1 MTNTRR
7 LADPTRSSPRSQRQ
21 RATANAALDSP
32 TSKRTTRATR
42 TQNQSS
48 ELKAK
53 VFEEENT
60 PSLPDRNEEI
70 EAGVTEAI
78 SPAQPEE
85 TTPKKLE
92 HRKKVKQATEDS
104 RDQEP
109 QVDEVSPNA
118 KRNPKVEEEDQ
129 ELADPH
135 INGDTP
141 KTAKRK
147 RTIKTERAE
156 IGVGAPSPQKTKRKR
171 ATEAE
176 IGVAAEDKVSP
187 KQAGRKTKV
196 EEEDDKA
203 EEGADGQKKIK
214 RRRKTKEEK
223 EEEAMPLAARTE
235 KLRMFIGAHVSS
247 AKGRS
252 LLIYRVELE
261 LSFQYKSRSP
271 QFSHQLRSY
280 WVNSLHVLQ
289 T

>member
-21 RATANAALDSP
+21 RAAANAVVDSP

-42 TQNQSS
+42 TQNKITGL
-48 ELKAK
+48 EAN
-53 VFEEENT
+53 VVDEEHRL
-60 PSLPDRNEEI
+60 SLPDRNEEL
-70 EAGVTEAI
+70 EASVTEEV
-78 SPAQPEE
+78 SPAQPKGI
-85 TTPKKLE
+85 TPKKLK
-92 HRKKVKQATEDS
+92 HRKEIKQETEDS

-109 QVDEVSPNA
+109 QDDEIFPNA

-129 ELADPH
+129 GLADPH
-135 INGDTP
+135 INGDIP

-147 RTIKTERAE
+147 RTVQTEEAE
-156 IGVGAPSPQKTKRKR
+156 VGVGGPSPQKTKRKK
-171 ATEAE
+171 AAEAE
-176 IGVAAEDKVSP
+176 IDQAAEDKVSP
-187 KQAGRKTKV
+187 KKTGRKAKL
-196 EEEDDKA
+196 EEEDEEA
-203 EEGADGQKKIK
+203 EEGAEGQKKIK

-252 LLIYRVELE
+252 LLIYRVALE
-261 LSFQYKSRSP
+261 LRSQYKSRGS
-271 QFSHQLRSY
+271 QFSQQLRAY
-280 WVNSLHVLQ
+280 WVNSLQVLQ

>member
-21 RATANAALDSP
+21 RAAANAAVDSP

-42 TQNQSS
+42 TQIKSS

-53 VFEEENT
+53 AFKEENS
-60 PSLPDRNEEI
+60 PSLPDRNEEL
-70 EAGVTEAI
+70 EAGVTEEV
-78 SPAQPEE
+78 SPAQPKEI
-85 TTPKKLE
+85 TPKKLE
-92 HRKKVKQATEDS
+92 HPKKIKQETEDS
-104 RDQEP
+104 RNQEP
-109 QVDEVSPNA
+109 QVDEISPNA
-118 KRNPKVEEEDQ
+118 KRNPKVEDEDQ
-129 ELADPH
+129 ELAGPH
-135 INGDTP
+135 INGDIP

-147 RTIKTERAE
+147 RTVKTEKAE
-156 IGVGAPSPQKTKRKR
+156 IGVGKPSPQKTKRKR
-171 ATEAE
+171 VTEAE

-187 KQAGRKTKV
+187 KKGGRKTKV
-196 EEEDDKA
+196 EEEDEKA
-203 EEGADGQKKIK
+203 EEGAEGQKKIK

-252 LLIYRVELE
+252 LLICRVALE
-261 LSFQYKSRSP
+261 LRFQYKSRSS

-280 WVNSLHVLQ
+280 WVNSLQVLQ